1 MADYVTTSE
10 LQEALQAQTD
20 EIAGMFD
27 SLMTQVDTRFNKTE
41 NSDNELRNAVNSLT
55 NSIDGFLK
63 RLDQVESEQ
72 RARDAQF
79 DRLLA
84 WAKKVS
90 KKTGVPLED
99 L

>member
-1 MADYVTTSE
+1 MADYVTSTE
-10 LQEALQAQTD
+10 LYKALQAQTD
-20 EIAGMFD
+20 EIASMFD
-27 SLMTQVDTRFNKTE
+27 SFMTQVDARFSKVE
-41 NSDNELRNAVNSLT
+41 ASDNELKNAIHSLT

-90 KKTGVPLED
+90 KKTGVPLEG